1 MSPTKKKGK
10 SMQVLQRLGRSL
22 MLPIA
27 TLPVAALMAR
37 AGQPD
42 LLGRWPEIT
51 VLNWLAHLL
60 GGAGNAIMS
69 NLPILFAVGIA
80 IGFVKKADGST
91 ALAAVVGYLMLT
103 GTFEA
108 MSPLV
113 LDGVTNANGEQAVV
127 NYNVFGGVIIGLIAA
142 LEWQRFHRTKLP
154 DWLGFFSGKRL
165 VPMIVGF
172 TAVLIAIPMLLVY
185 PYFDAAL
192 TWAGEAAQRN
202 DVLGGFLYGLAN
214 RSLIPLGLHHLLNF
228 VPWFVLGSYPNASG
242 TEVHGDIARFLAGDP
257 TAGSFMTGF
266 FPIMMFALPAAC
278 LAFYHTARPAQKKI
292 VGGAMFSLALTAF
305 LTGITEPIEFSFMF
319 AAMPLYVL
327 HAVLTGTSLALMNFL
342 GAKMGFGFS
351 AGATDLVLN
360 WGIGTHPWMILVV
373 GLGYGVLYYLLFRFI
388 IVKFNLMTPGRN
400 PEEDPEE
407 AQAEAS
413 AEAPE
418 KAARPEDTTAER
430 GSATS
435 S

>member
-1 MSPTKKKGK
+1 MSAKKKGK

-27 TLPVAALMAR
+27 TLPVAALMLR

-51 VLNWLAHLL
+51 ALNWLAHLL
-60 GGAGNAIMS
+60 AGAGNAIMT

-80 IGFVKKADGST
+80 VGFVKKADGST

-113 LDGVTNANGEQAVV
+113 LEGVTDANGEQAVV
-127 NYNVFGGVIIGLIAA
+127 NYNVFGGVLIGIIAA
-142 LEWQRFHRTKLP
+142 LEWQRFHRTRLP

-165 VPMIVGF
+165 VPMIVGLS
-172 TAVLIAIPMLLVY
+172 AVLVAIPLLLVY

-192 TWAGEAAQRN
+192 TWAGESVQRN
-202 DVLGGFLYGLAN
+202 DVVGGFLYGLAN

-228 VPWFVLGSYPNASG
+228 VPWFVLGSYTNQAG
-242 TEVHGDIARFLAGDP
+242 DVVHGDIARFLAGDP
-257 TAGSFMTGF
+257 SAGSFMTGF

-292 VGGAMFSLALTAF
+292 VGGAMLSLALTAF

-319 AAMPLYVL
+319 VAMPLYAV
-327 HAVLTGTSLALMNFL
+327 HAVLTGTALALMNFL
-342 GAKMGFGFS
+342 DVRMGFGFS
-351 AGATDLVLN
+351 AGATDLLLN
-360 WGIGTHPWMILVV
+360 WGIGARPWLILAA
-373 GLGYGVLYYLLFRFI
+373 GLAYGALYYLLFRFI
-388 IVKFNLMTPGRN
+388 IVRFDLMTPGRN
-400 PEEDPEE
+400 PEEDP
-407 AQAEAS
+407 
-413 AEAPE
+413 APE
-418 KAARPEDTTAER
+418 VPSDAA
-430 GSATS
+430 ATS